1 MGRVPQISKD
11 GNLARF
17 PADFMFQL
25 NDAEFANLRPQFA
38 TSSLR
43 DGLKGTGHGGRRYA
57 PLAFT
62 EHGAIQAAAIL
73 NSPRATE
80 ISVHVVRAFI
90 ELRNLVAGNKEL
102 AAKMKRIELKLDSHD
117 QAISGLIESVRHLLA
132 PPEPAKRSIGF
143 VIHEERK
150 N

>member
-1 MGRVPQISKD
+1 MQPSAMLPQFFV
-11 GNLARF
+11 AR
-17 PADFMFQL
+17 PGQGCK
-25 NDAEFANLRPQFA
+25 FAALRSQFA
-38 TSSLR
+38 TSN
-43 DGLKGTGHGGRRYA
+43 TGRGGRRY
-57 PLAFT
+57 PPFAFT
-62 EHGAIQAAAIL
+62 EHGAIQAATIL
-73 NSPRATE
+73 NSPRAAE

-150 N
+150 K

>member
-1 MGRVPQISKD
+1 
-11 GNLARF
+11 
-17 PADFMFQL
+17 MFQL
-25 NDAEFANLRPQFA
+25 NAAEFAALRSQFA
-38 TSSLR
+38 TSN
-43 DGLKGTGHGGRRYA
+43 TGRGGRRY
-57 PLAFT
+57 PPFAFT
-62 EHGAIQAAAIL
+62 EHGAIQAATIL
-73 NSPRATE
+73 NSPRAAE

-150 N
+150 K